1 MARKPFWKQF
11 LNESKSLILLWF
23 QLLRYVDMDEGKK
36 EGINGWKFSMV
47 RAPLLELPERQ
58 EVAVSPERSQNPYN
72 VLSPLGHSYF
82 RTLWQGLRSQPSASR
97 EDCLFPLASRML
109 GIIASTCPLDKPL
122 PGPGQNRGWGRPE
135 TLSVSCQVF
144 KLYGAVNQPQKT
156 GSISRRFLLPFSC
169 SWDLRIIQGNVLS
182 LSLPTP

>member
-1 MARKPFWKQF
+1 
-11 LNESKSLILLWF
+11 
-23 QLLRYVDMDEGKK
+23 MDENSPWS
-36 EGINGWKFSMV
+36 EL
-47 RAPLLELPERQ
+47 PLLELPECQ
-58 EVAVSPERSQNPYN
+58 EVAVSPERFQNPYN

-82 RTLWQGLRSQPSASR
+82 QTLWQGLRSQPSASR

-144 KLYGAVNQPQKT
+144 NLHGAVNQPQKT

-169 SWDLRIIQGNVLS
+169 S
-182 LSLPTP
+182 